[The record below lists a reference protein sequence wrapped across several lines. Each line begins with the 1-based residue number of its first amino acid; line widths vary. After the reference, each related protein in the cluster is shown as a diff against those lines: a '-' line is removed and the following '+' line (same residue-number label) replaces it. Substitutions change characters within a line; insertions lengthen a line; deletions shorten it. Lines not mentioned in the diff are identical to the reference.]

1 MRTLRPTNS
10 NQTEGITMLKIIST
24 LTVLSTL
31 LFSALPPRYQNEKD
45 LNVMVEFVKSHA
57 IVMNGLSSIDFDAKI
72 VHYNQKCKIYFKR
85 KSAIHPKGWVGPAE
99 TLVFDR
105 ASCKY

>member
-1 MRTLRPTNS
+1 
-10 NQTEGITMLKIIST
+10 MLKTIPIIMI
-24 LTVLSTL
+24 LSNL

-57 IVMNGLSSIDFDAKI
+57 IVMNGLNSIDFDAKVI
-72 VHYNQKCKIYFKR
+72 YYNQECKVYFKR
-85 KSAIHPKGWVGPAE
+85 ESVIHPRGWVGPAE
-99 TLVFDR
+99 ALIFDR